1 MLIAKTN
8 MVKSIQMEKLSITFY
23 RLAHVP
29 ETVPRLVKE
38 LQSTDLILM
47 ENVVKQSDAVKVI
60 RFMNDISREDPAALQ
75 YAQSVYDTMI
85 EPVFVYNLVWHLRGS
100 KKLFNIV
107 DMRLDD
113 DKAEEQFQ
121 EILGYNE
128 FAEIMGRIQ
137 SNPKERY
144 TLISEWAKKRS
155 ALLMDRDML
164 VVRQIETLLT
174 NSKDEITQ
182 RIHQNGQYA
191 IAVIVGFVHKSG
203 EIMKERHPDIT
214 IDVKSFDHTADFDIL
229 YNLDFGNDYRDAK
242 EGVLSNK
249 LIDYRLLQHINFTH
263 NANTVGLDWSDLSAD
278 TRAQYSGISKSSQ
291 KNSRKAAKIVSSEM
305 KDIDSYN
312 ELELASIVEASL
324 KE

>member
-1 MLIAKTN
+1 
-8 MVKSIQMEKLSITFY
+8 
-23 RLAHVP
+23 
-29 ETVPRLVKE
+29 
-38 LQSTDLILM
+38 
-47 ENVVKQSDAVKVI
+47 
-60 RFMNDISREDPAALQ
+60 
-75 YAQSVYDTMI
+75 
-85 EPVFVYNLVWHLRGS
+85 
-100 KKLFNIV
+100 
-107 DMRLDD
+107 
-113 DKAEEQFQ
+113 
-121 EILGYNE
+121 
-128 FAEIMGRIQ
+128 
-137 SNPKERY
+137 
-144 TLISEWAKKRS
+144 
-155 ALLMDRDML
+155 
-164 VVRQIETLLT
+164 
-174 NSKDEITQ
+174 
-182 RIHQNGQYA
+182 
-191 IAVIVGFVHKSG
+191 
-203 EIMKERHPDIT
+203 MKERHPDIT